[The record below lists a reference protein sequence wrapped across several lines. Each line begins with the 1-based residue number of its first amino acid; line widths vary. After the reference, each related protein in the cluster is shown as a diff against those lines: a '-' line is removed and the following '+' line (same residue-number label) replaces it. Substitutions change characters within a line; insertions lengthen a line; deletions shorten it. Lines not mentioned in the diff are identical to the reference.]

1 LFKNGKG
8 TSALATDVPLVRKG
22 SIVRFRAGVI
32 LRGWDRSDLL
42 TVLTHPRMVVIDNHE
57 VLTVNV
63 MDDDGQLYRISHA
76 DLEVAQE
83 EL

>member
-1 LFKNGKG
+1 
-8 TSALATDVPLVRKG
+8 
-22 SIVRFRAGVI
+22 VRFQPGVI

-42 TVLTHPRMVVIDNHE
+42 TMLTHPRMIVIDNHG

-63 MDDDGQLYRISHA
+63 INDDGQLYRISHA